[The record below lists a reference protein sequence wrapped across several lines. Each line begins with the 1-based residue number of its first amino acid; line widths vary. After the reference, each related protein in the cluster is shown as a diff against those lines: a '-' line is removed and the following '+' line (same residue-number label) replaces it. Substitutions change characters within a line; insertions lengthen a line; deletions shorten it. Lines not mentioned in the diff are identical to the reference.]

1 MEENIKSSPSSED
14 MKKPVI
20 NNKIEISENPVYKED
35 TRIETTIGPN
45 LMNGSQS
52 LNSTPGPGFQSLNST
67 PGPIRFK
74 NLLLDQSRNHQ
85 VYFNGL
91 TFNWILNVIF
101 SKHMAQNRILLIVHS
116 TVKIFIISK
125 YFFKIIFYGS

>member
-52 LNSTPGPGFQSLNST
+52 LNSTPGP
-67 PGPIRFK
+67 IRFK

-91 TFNWILNVIF
+91 TFN
-101 SKHMAQNRILLIVHS
+101 
-116 TVKIFIISK
+116 
-125 YFFKIIFYGS
+125 